1 MAEQR
6 RQGKEEEREG
16 EGERERK
23 SEREKERADER
34 VEKPSGM
41 EISPENE
48 NGRGDEGHSPNQPR
62 RHSPPSSAHNIVA
75 HVPVNTPP
83 HLRPEVA
90 CTDLGTQLKLMGK
103 VKEGMA
109 KYAEAIRLNA
119 NYAPAYYNIAVVYSE
134 SRNYEEAIRFYK
146 MAIERNPNY
155 IEAYC
160 NIGIFDPFLLFIVA
174 FFSFAV

>member
-1 MAEQR
+1 MADKEDQR
-6 RQGKEEEREG
+6 VGDGSEERG
-16 EGERERK
+16 P
-23 SEREKERADER
+23 ERAER
-34 VEKPSGM
+34 VGGM
-41 EISPENE
+41 DMAISPASAEDPPQHALE
-48 NGRGDEGHSPNQPR
+48 PSHSSNRRAGSPSPSAYPPASSTVVSPVPNQIV
-62 RHSPPSSAHNIVA
+62 SNPPPGHF
-75 HVPVNTPP
+75 
-83 HLRPEVA
+83 RPEVA

-109 KYAEAIRLNA
+109 KYAEAIRLNS

-160 NIGIFDPFLLFIVA
+160 NIGTLILVM
-174 FFSFAV
+174 